1 MKKWLFFVL
10 VVSLM
15 TAMPGCND
23 DDGYSLNDYWVST
36 ATIVKEGT
44 GPILIVTDNGD
55 RLFPS
60 ASVVPSSEYYI
71 GKRVW
76 VSYTILGDG
85 EGDIDHLVK
94 VNDMVEILTKGIF
107 QLTPEKEDSI
117 GDDPIRIRDYWFTDN
132 FLTIRFT
139 YGGGARIHYINLVS
153 DVNNP
158 VNDEG
163 LPVLEFR
170 HNRNND
176 PYNYRMH
183 GTVSFNLSSLKDE
196 EASSVDFV
204 LKVTGFDG
212 DEPFEEVLTYEYGD

>member
-1 MKKWLFFVL
+1 MNKSLFFGL
-10 VVSLM
+10 VIILM
-15 TAMPGCND
+15 MAMPGCND

-36 ATIVKEGT
+36 ATIAKEGT
-44 GPILIVTDNGD
+44 GPVLIITDNGD

-60 ASVVPSSEYYI
+60 ATAVPGFEYHI
-71 GKRVW
+71 GQRVW

-85 EGDIDHLVK
+85 DGDIDHLVK

-132 FLTIRFT
+132 FLTIRFS
-139 YGGGARIHYINLVS
+139 YGGGATIHYINLVS

-158 VNDEG
+158 VNEDG

-183 GTVSFNLSSLKDE
+183 GTVSFDLSSLKEDE
-196 EASSVDFV
+196 VTSVDFV
-204 LKVTGFDG
+204 LKATGFDG
-212 DEPFEEVLTYEYGD
+212 DAPFEEVLTFEYGE